1 MKIGIPSVGG
11 GWALFLYIVFNNDAI
26 KLPEE
31 IEWAKQI
38 IPIIPLIAGHHVLAW
53 RIHG

>member
-1 MKIGIPSVGG
+1 MRIGIPSVSG
-11 GWALFLYIVFNNDAI
+11 GWIFFIYLLDTDII
-26 KLPEE
+26 LPEE

-38 IPIIPLIAGHHVLAW
+38 IPIIPLIVGHHVLAW